1 MRARSPNKCKLT
13 IGYKKLLK
21 NSAGKKMK
29 NREWKLDSKKQKAHR
44 SGLSDH

>member
-44 SGLSDH
+44 SGL